1 MRRIS
6 LLRRGVALPVLAAL
20 VTSAVVAAVS
30 LAGQTASPN
39 GNATGNGQIL
49 GQPVGQLVLETGGTP
64 IPIFSYSWG
73 ASNPTSFGLGGGGIG
88 AGKVSFSSFNLMK
101 QIDSSSAGLFTAVA
115 RGTIFPK
122 ITVTTQWGT
131 GPATATWKFDF
142 ENAMIES
149 AQDSGSGGSTPAES
163 VSIAYEKVT
172 WTFTDASTT
181 KTGSWNLRANTP

>member
-122 ITVTTQWGT
+122 DHGHDAMGNRPGDRDVEVRLRERDDRERPGQW
-131 GPATATWKFDF
+131 
-142 ENAMIES
+142 
-149 AQDSGSGGSTPAES
+149 
-163 VSIAYEKVT
+163 
-172 WTFTDASTT
+172 
-181 KTGSWNLRANTP
+181 